1 MDFELTEE
9 QAALGDAVANLLSRS
24 YDPETRLK
32 MVDSDLGFSRDVW
45 QRLAELGA
53 LGLTFAESDGGA
65 GAGPVEVMVVM
76 EQLGRSQA
84 PEPLLDAVIL
94 PGALVSWC
102 GSEQQRREILPAVA
116 AGTRL
121 LAFAHEEPGTRW
133 PDIEVATRAARDGT
147 GYALTGVKSP
157 VGHGDCA
164 EQLVVSATVATG
176 GLGLFLVDA
185 AQESV
190 VRKPYR
196 TYDERRGAQVELRGA
211 PAQRL
216 GNTGGQERSDSG
228 IGTETD
234 ASQAISDA
242 IVTAQACLYA
252 EAVGAMSQAL
262 ELTTDYLKVRKQ
274 FGTTL
279 SKFQALTHRAAQLY
293 VALETARSMSYYA
306 TASLADGVTDPVVS
320 ARAGVAVGRSARL
333 IAQEAIQMHGG
344 IGMTAE
350 YPVGHYAARLTAID
364 HTLGDRLGRLRML
377 ADRIGQYDLVQL

>member
-9 QAALGDAVANLLSRS
+9 QATLGDTVANLLSRS
-24 YDPETRLK
+24 YDPESRLK
-32 MVDSDLGFSRDVW
+32 VVDTDLGFSRDVW
-45 QRLAELGA
+45 QRLAELGV
-53 LGLTFAESDGGA
+53 LGLTFAEADGGM

-84 PEPLLDAVIL
+84 PEPVLDAVVA
-94 PGALVSWC
+94 PGALVSRC
-102 GSEQQRREILPAVA
+102 GSEQQRHEIVPAVA

-121 LAFAHEEPGTRW
+121 LAFAHEEPGSRW
-133 PDIEVATRAARDGT
+133 PDVEVATRAEPAGT
-147 GYALTGVKSP
+147 GYTLTGVKSP

-164 EQLVVSATVATG
+164 DQLVVSATVAG
-176 GLGLFLVDA
+176 GQSGLFLVDPNVA
-185 AQESV
+185 TV
-190 VRKPYR
+190 VRTPYR
-196 TYDERRGAQVELRGA
+196 TYDERRGAQVEFLAA

-216 GNTGGQERSDSG
+216 GGDAAG
-228 IGTETD
+228 D

-252 EAVGAMSQAL
+252 EAVGAMARAL
-262 ELTTDYLKVRKQ
+262 ELTTEYLKVRKQ

-279 SKFQALTHRAAQLY
+279 SKFQTLTQRAAQLY

-306 TASLADGVTDPVVS
+306 TASLSDGVTDPVVS
-320 ARAGVAVGRSARL
+320 ARAGLAVGKSARL

-350 YPVGHYAARLTAID
+350 HPVGHYAARLTAID

-377 ADRIGQYDLVQL
+377 ADRVSQYDLVQL